1 MFHSKKTVTRARKEK
16 SNEDYDCARVILQGK
31 QMGFGAEEMLR
42 MRWGEA
48 MDYLITT
55 NELIEERERVRE
67 EAFEKQK
74 TEKRGSLMD
83 L

>member
-1 MFHSKKTVTRARKEK
+1 
-16 SNEDYDCARVILQGK
+16 
-31 QMGFGAEEMLR
+31 MGFGAEEMLC

-55 NELIEERERVRE
+55 NELIEEREKVRE
-67 EAFEKQK
+67 EALEKQK

>member
-1 MFHSKKTVTRARKEK
+1 
-16 SNEDYDCARVILQGK
+16 
-31 QMGFGAEEMLR
+31 MGFGAEEMLR